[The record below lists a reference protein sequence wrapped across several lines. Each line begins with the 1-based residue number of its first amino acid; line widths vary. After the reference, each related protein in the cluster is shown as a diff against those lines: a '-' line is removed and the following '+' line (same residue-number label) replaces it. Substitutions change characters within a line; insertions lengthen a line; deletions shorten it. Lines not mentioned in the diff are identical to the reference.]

1 MRLAGL
7 IFLFVGV
14 AVVLMSGIYIVQDS
28 SDIANAQVSTA
39 DESHG
44 SLEAADQATQTGFTL
59 MSIAPYLIGLLLV
72 VGILVSL
79 FITVV
84 R

>member
-1 MRLAGL
+1 MRLAGM

-14 AVVLMSGIYIVQDS
+14 AVVLFSGIYIVQDS
-28 SDIANAQVSTA
+28 SDIANAQVSSS

-44 SLEAADQATQTGFTL
+44 ALEAADQATNAGFTL
-59 MSIAPYLIGLLLV
+59 MSMAPYLIGLLLV
-72 VGILVSL
+72 IGILVSL